1 MVWPSGSVLHTPAF
15 WGFILTSM
23 SRETHRGAN
32 PSLSRQL
39 PTSFSSAMLKFTA
52 TFSASARL
60 RSVCS

>member
-1 MVWPSGSVLHTPAF
+1 MF

-52 TFSASARL
+52 TFSAAARL